1 MAHPDCSA
9 QPSQMS
15 GPYTCNS
22 PAQSYSAFKSH
33 LPEIVSLVYYRQ
45 HVHPA
50 QTPDLRLLVLRHIM
64 QTKSS
69 LKADWLPSIQWA
81 GPMEQSG
88 VKMSCMEGITL
99 RCNG

>member
-1 MAHPDCSA
+1 M
-9 QPSQMS
+9 
-15 GPYTCNS
+15 
-22 PAQSYSAFKSH
+22 
-33 LPEIVSLVYYRQ
+33 
-45 HVHPA
+45 
-50 QTPDLRLLVLRHIM
+50 VLRYIM
-64 QTKSS
+64 QTKSC